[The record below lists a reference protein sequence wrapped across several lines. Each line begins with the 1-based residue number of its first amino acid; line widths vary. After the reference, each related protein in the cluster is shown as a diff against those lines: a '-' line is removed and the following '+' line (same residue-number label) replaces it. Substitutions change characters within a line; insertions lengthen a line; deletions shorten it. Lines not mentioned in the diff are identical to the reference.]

1 MEEIMKVRIVVD
13 SVADVKKEIAER
25 LTVVPLNINFGDEQ
39 YVDGETMTKEQFY
52 QKLATSSDM
61 PRTSQP
67 SPAAFESV
75 YEEAKK
81 EGESLVVLTVS
92 SKLSGTFQ
100 SANIAAMDFPGQVY
114 VVDTRSA
121 AIGVGVLAEYANG
134 LAKQGLSAEEIV
146 AKLETEKH
154 NVVLLAALDTLD
166 YLVRGGR
173 LSKVAGIAG
182 GLLNIKP
189 VITLENGE
197 IIVAGKARGT
207 KQANAMMNKG
217 VAGVGGVD
225 TTKPM
230 LFGFTGLSDDLLQ
243 KYLSEST
250 AVYGDAQLDSTLI
263 SGAIGTHVGPGA
275 YAVAFFKNA

>member
-1 MEEIMKVRIVVD
+1 
-13 SVADVKKEIAER
+13 
-25 LTVVPLNINFGDEQ
+25 
-39 YVDGETMTKEQFY
+39 
-52 QKLATSSDM
+52 
-61 PRTSQP
+61 
-67 SPAAFESV
+67 
-75 YEEAKK
+75 
-81 EGESLVVLTVS
+81 
-92 SKLSGTFQ
+92 
-100 SANIAAMDFPGQVY
+100 
-114 VVDTRSA
+114 
-121 AIGVGVLAEYANG
+121 
-134 LAKQGLSAEEIV
+134 
-146 AKLETEKH
+146 
-154 NVVLLAALDTLD
+154 
-166 YLVRGGR
+166 
-173 LSKVAGIAG
+173 
-182 GLLNIKP
+182 LLNIKP

-225 TTKPM
+225 TAKPM

>member
-1 MEEIMKVRIVVD
+1 MNVRIITD
-13 SVADVKKEIAER
+13 SSADLRMGLGAEIPF
-25 LTVVPLNINFGDEQ
+25 VPLTINFGEEEF
-39 YVDGETMTKEQFY
+39 VDNVTMSRREFYEHLRGCKELP
-52 QKLATSSDM
+52 K
-61 PRTSQP
+61 TSQP
-67 SPAAFESV
+67 TPDAFAQAYQKAV
-75 YEEAKK
+75 DA
-81 EGESLVVLTVS
+81 GEKVVVLTIS

>member
-1 MEEIMKVRIVVD
+1 MNVRIITD
-13 SVADVKKEIAER
+13 SSADLRMGLGAEIPF
-25 LTVVPLNINFGDEQ
+25 VPLTINFGEEEF
-39 YVDGETMTKEQFY
+39 VDNVTMSRREFYEHLRVCKELP
-52 QKLATSSDM
+52 K
-61 PRTSQP
+61 TSQP
-67 SPAAFESV
+67 TPDAFAQAYQKAVDADEKV
-75 YEEAKK
+75 
-81 EGESLVVLTVS
+81 VVLTIS

-134 LAKQGLSAEEIV
+134 LAKQGMSAEEIV

-173 LSKVAGIAG
+173 LSKAAGIAG

-207 KQANAMMNKG
+207 KQANVMMNKG

-243 KYLSEST
+243 KYLSESA

>member
-1 MEEIMKVRIVVD
+1 MNVRIITD
-13 SVADVKKEIAER
+13 SSADLRMGLGAEIPF
-25 LTVVPLNINFGDEQ
+25 VPLTINFGEEEF
-39 YVDGETMTKEQFY
+39 VDNVTMSRREFYEHLRVCKELP
-52 QKLATSSDM
+52 K
-61 PRTSQP
+61 TSQP
-67 SPAAFESV
+67 TPDAFAQAYQKAV
-75 YEEAKK
+75 DA
-81 EGESLVVLTVS
+81 GEKVVVLTIS

-173 LSKVAGIAG
+173 LSKAAGIAG

>member
-1 MEEIMKVRIVVD
+1 MNVRIITD
-13 SVADVKKEIAER
+13 SSADLRMGLGAEIPF
-25 LTVVPLNINFGDEQ
+25 VPLTINFGEEEF
-39 YVDGETMTKEQFY
+39 VDNVTMSRREFYEHLRVCKELP
-52 QKLATSSDM
+52 K
-61 PRTSQP
+61 TSQP
-67 SPAAFESV
+67 TPDAFAQAYQKAVDADEKV
-75 YEEAKK
+75 
-81 EGESLVVLTVS
+81 VVLTIS

>member
-1 MEEIMKVRIVVD
+1 MNVRIITD
-13 SVADVKKEIAER
+13 SSADLRMGLGAEIPF
-25 LTVVPLNINFGDEQ
+25 VPLTINFGEEEF
-39 YVDGETMTKEQFY
+39 VDNVTMSRREFYEHLQVCKELP
-52 QKLATSSDM
+52 K
-61 PRTSQP
+61 TSQP
-67 SPAAFESV
+67 TPDAFAQAYQKAV
-75 YEEAKK
+75 DA
-81 EGESLVVLTVS
+81 GEKVVVLTIS

-207 KQANAMMNKG
+207 KQANVMMNKG

-243 KYLSEST
+243 KYLSESA